1 MNLRISMLSKR
12 NQTNEYILHD
22 SFYKKVQKLQPKLH
36 VSNCIGV
43 ARRSRERQRG
53 LSKDL
58 GNLGNDRY
66 VHF

>member
-36 VSNCIGV
+36 VSNCMGV
-43 ARRSRERQRG
+43 ARSRERQKG